1 MRSFKILILFLLLC
15 VSFSTMASHK
25 QLVDSLKIQLGQS
38 EDSLKIKIL
47 LKLCWEYRNF
57 NPELSLQYGL
67 KAINLADKYKDYEGC
82 ANAHSFV
89 GVAYRILGNYSE
101 AIDHYFTGL
110 DIANRHGI
118 KEQEGYAYI
127 NLANLH
133 VYQGHYTKANENL
146 SKALVIANETNNQ
159 SMLAYVFANF
169 GRAKLLNN
177 ELDSALW
184 FFSKALDIRK
194 QINQLPQQ
202 AVCYKYMADIYF
214 LKGNFRLASENYNRS
229 LEVVNKEN
237 DIDLYANI
245 LLKMSQ
251 IELKKNNLNT
261 SLQYATKGKTIG
273 QEIGARL
280 IIRDASEI
288 LAELCM
294 LQGDYKKASNY
305 LQSVIQYNDTL
316 FGQQLAE
323 KLFFLEYQ
331 LENEIKESRIEV
343 LNRDNTINELK
354 LSRAK
359 NSIITLSII
368 ISLIGILFVFT
379 LFLLHYRHTKS
390 ILLEKQNIEINSQRL
405 SIEQKNRN
413 LEDAYLV
420 IEGYVGKITDSIR
433 YAEQIQKAI
442 LPPLSIFR
450 SFFSDAFC
458 FYKPKDFVSGDFFW
472 ISNQHDNLIFVVG
485 DCTGHGVPGAFM
497 SIIGIDLLNQA
508 VNQKQIQEPSQV
520 LEFINNEL
528 PNKLKQESKEIVLKD
543 SIDIAVC
550 SINRQKNQLI
560 YSGALI
566 PFSLVRNQ
574 NLIYI
579 KPNYSSIGSPTKHSV
594 KSFTQHVIDV
604 EAGDWIYLYSDGFM
618 DQIGGDKKKKYMR
631 SQFQKTLITLS
642 QFDGNVQL
650 SELSNVFSQ
659 WKGTNEQID
668 DVIVLGL
675 KI

>member
-1 MRSFKILILFLLLC
+1 LILFSLLS
-15 VSFSTMASHK
+15 VSCLAVANHQ
-25 QLVDSLKIQLGQS
+25 QLVDSLKTQLEHS
-38 EDSLKIKIL
+38 DDSLKIKIL
-47 LKLCWEYRNF
+47 LQLSWEYRNF

-67 KAINLADKYKDYEGC
+67 EAINLADKYKDYEGC

-184 FFSKALDIRK
+184 FFGKALDIRK

-245 LLKMSQ
+245 LLKMSL

-261 SLQYATKGKTIG
+261 SLKYATKGKAIG

-288 LAELCM
+288 LAELYM

-433 YAEQIQKAI
+433 YAEQIQKTI
-442 LPPLSIFR
+442 LPSLSIFR

-472 ISNQHDNLIFVVG
+472 ISNQHDNLIFAVG

-528 PNKLKQESKEIVLKD
+528 PNKLKQESNEIVLKD

-574 NLIYI
+574 NLVYI

-594 KSFTQHVIDV
+594 KSFTQHVIEV

-668 DVIVLGL
+668 DVIVLGT
-675 KI
+675 KV